1 MEIKVDPR
9 IVKALNSSSMISSKV
24 NIYFIHIAQ
33 RGRSHL
39 LLRDQEEEKA
49 VKGIKKIAD
58 KNKKKYIEM
67 WNENE
72 YLKSEIEKIEEEL
85 ERRKNDGEENKRNR
99 GLLSDLYERGIID
112 EDGNI
117 IK

>member
-33 RGRSHL
+33 RGKCHL
-39 LLRDQEEEKA
+39 LWRDQEEEKT
-49 VKGIKKIAD
+49 VKGIKKIAN
-58 KNKKKYIEM
+58 KNEKKYIEM

-85 ERRKNDGEENKRNR
+85 ERRKNDGEEN
-99 GLLSDLYERGIID
+99 
-112 EDGNI
+112 
-117 IK
+117 